1 MRTQICSHVSLQAD
15 KCKITG
21 NSWETVHPFWALSR
35 IVQAVI
41 STSHDRSAFKFNE
54 TLIKEWKAYED
65 II

>member
-41 STSHDRSAFKFNE
+41 RTSHDRSAFKFNE